1 MHPKGISPVL
11 HSKIM
16 KKLLITL
23 LAIVPFIASADPLLV
38 TAKVLDRAA
47 DGSAIRE
54 LYVYPSVVLESGEA
68 ANMHI
73 GPELQ
78 FPIGSQKV
86 DLGDGVSKEETI
98 YETIPV
104 GFTFSLSYT
113 LKGGIVSYAAKGVS
127 SVSLGTVAQ
136 TSEIASKEVI
146 FYGKSELGG
155 LVEAQFTG
163 PDGTVEDIAFHFGP
177 APEAE

>member
-1 MHPKGISPVL
+1 
-11 HSKIM
+11 M
-16 KKLLITL
+16 KTILLYLLAALPLVAAAEPLLIST
-23 LAIVPFIASADPLLV
+23 
-38 TAKVLDRAA
+38 KVLDRAT
-47 DGSAIRE
+47 DGSPIRD
-54 LYVYPSVVLESGEA
+54 LYVYPSVVLDSGET

-78 FPIGSQKV
+78 FPIGSRKV
-86 DLGDGVSKEETI
+86 DLGDGVSKQETV

-104 GFTFSLSYT
+104 GFTFTFSYT
-113 LKGGIVSYAAKGVS
+113 RDGGSISYMGKAVS
-127 SVSLGTVAQ
+127 SVSLGTAAQ

-163 PDGTVEDIAFHFGP
+163 PDGTVEDIAIHFGS
-177 APEAE
+177 APDDQ

>member
-1 MHPKGISPVL
+1 MAVRHF
-11 HSKIM
+11 M
-16 KKLLITL
+16 KKLLISLLSVLPL
-23 LAIVPFIASADPLLV
+23 LAIADPLLI

-47 DGSAIRE
+47 DGSPIRE
-54 LYVYPSVVLESGEA
+54 LYVYPSVVLESGET
-68 ANMHI
+68 ANLHI
-73 GPELQ
+73 GPDLQ

-98 YETIPV
+98 YDTIPI
-104 GFTFSLSYT
+104 GFSFSLSYT
-113 LKGGIVSYAAKGVS
+113 LQGGTVSYTAKGVS
-127 SVSLGTVAQ
+127 SVSLGTVSQ
-136 TSEIASKEVI
+136 TSEIASKEII

>member
-1 MHPKGISPVL
+1 
-11 HSKIM
+11 M
-16 KKLLITL
+16 KKILITL
-23 LAIVPFIASADPLLV
+23 LAALPLLASADPLLI
-38 TAKVLDRAA
+38 TAKVLDRAD

-54 LYVYPSVVLESGEA
+54 LYVYPSVVLESGET

-86 DLGDGVSKEETI
+86 DLGDGVSKEETV
-98 YETIPV
+98 YDTISV
-104 GFTFSLSYT
+104 GFTFALSYT
-113 LKGGIVSYAAKGVS
+113 LEDGIVAYTAKAVS
-127 SVSLGTVAQ
+127 SVSLGTVGQ

-163 PDGTVEDIAFHFGP
+163 PDGTVEDITFHFGP

>member
-1 MHPKGISPVL
+1 
-11 HSKIM
+11 M
-16 KKLLITL
+16 KKLPIAL
-23 LAIVPFIASADPLLV
+23 LAALPLLATADPLLV

-54 LYVYPSVVLESGEA
+54 LYVYPSVVLESGET
-68 ANMHI
+68 ANLHI

-78 FPIGSQKV
+78 FPVGSQKV
-86 DLGDGVSKEETI
+86 DLGDGVSKEETL

-104 GFTFSLSYT
+104 GFSFSLSYT
-113 LKGGIVSYAAKGVS
+113 LEGGIVAYTAKAVS
-127 SVSLGTVAQ
+127 SVSLGTAAQ

-155 LVEAQFTG
+155 LVEARFTG